1 MTIEDDVRKKLNEK
15 DQEIYNFPENTNE
28 NNDFLSRDQSQKNV
42 IELKLDTEMVKA
54 LKFLSIV
61 CKIFGVLIT
70 VGGVIYALFLI
81 GIPLIFI
88 GIKVYKTGEYID
100 SAIINKNGENLRL
113 SILTIAKAIK
123 YYLILYVG
131 IIALMFFIFFLIMSF
146 GLIAALLGN

>member
-42 IELKLDTEMVKA
+42 MELKLDAEMVKA
-54 LKFLSIV
+54 LIFLSIV

>member
-1 MTIEDDVRKKLNEK
+1 M
-15 DQEIYNFPENTNE
+15 
-28 NNDFLSRDQSQKNV
+28 
-42 IELKLDTEMVKA
+42 
-54 LKFLSIV
+54 
-61 CKIFGVLIT
+61 LIT

-100 SAIINKNGENLRL
+100 NAIINKNGENLRL

>member
-15 DQEIYNFPENTNE
+15 DQEIYNFPENIDE
-28 NNDFLSRDQSQKNV
+28 NNDFLSREQSQKNV

-100 SAIINKNGENLRL
+100 NAIINKNGENLRL

>member
-28 NNDFLSRDQSQKNV
+28 NNDFLSWDQSQKNV
-42 IELKLDTEMVKA
+42 MELKLDAEMVKA

>member
-42 IELKLDTEMVKA
+42 MELKLDAEMVKA

>member
-1 MTIEDDVRKKLNEK
+1 
-15 DQEIYNFPENTNE
+15 
-28 NNDFLSRDQSQKNV
+28 
-42 IELKLDTEMVKA
+42 MVKA

-100 SAIINKNGENLRL
+100 NAIINKNGENLRL

>member
-1 MTIEDDVRKKLNEK
+1 MKITI
-15 DQEIYNFPENTNE
+15 
-28 NNDFLSRDQSQKNV
+28 FLSRDQSQKNV
-42 IELKLDTEMVKA
+42 MELKLDAEMVKA

>member
-42 IELKLDTEMVKA
+42 MELKLDAEMVKA

-61 CKIFGVLIT
+61 CKIFGVFIT

>member
-88 GIKVYKTGEYID
+88 GIKVYKTGEYIN

>member
-42 IELKLDTEMVKA
+42 MELKLDAEMVKA

-146 GLIAALLGN
+146 GLIAVLLGN